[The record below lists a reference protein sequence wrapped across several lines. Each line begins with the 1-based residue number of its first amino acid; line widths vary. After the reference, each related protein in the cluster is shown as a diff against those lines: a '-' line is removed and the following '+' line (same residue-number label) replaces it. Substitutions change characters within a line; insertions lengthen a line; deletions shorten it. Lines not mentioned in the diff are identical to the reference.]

1 MKNNAVD
8 ELQIEI
14 EASAG
19 KASTE
24 LDRLAASLQK
34 LQSVVQ
40 LPGLDRV
47 VKQLHGLG
55 KTPSLSRA
63 EKELAR
69 LEKQA
74 EKDGNALLALQNKLE
89 GLQAFKGVG
98 NPLTVADTDSQIK
111 QVEQQ
116 IRELS
121 KAIDDADVRIRT
133 LRKNISEGMAGTS
146 APIEQAAQRIS
157 QAAQP
162 NVSDSGI
169 RRAADSCDDL
179 AKAAQ
184 RAQQSLGTTSES
196 ASRLADSAQR
206 VQESSA
212 GLDRVSGAAKRVEAS
227 LGSATRGAERF
238 GETVREAGNR
248 GASGLEKLAASLKR
262 IAVGMVLRRLISGLL
277 RSVGESFQ
285 QMATENEH
293 VNQTLSKIV
302 SSLKY
307 VSDALA
313 SAIYPIIAALEPV
326 ITTILDGLAQVLNFI
341 GRIVAF
347 FTGQDYV
354 VQATKTQVNFAESVG
369 NTSDSMK
376 DAANSAKELR
386 RWLLGI
392 DELNIMPGQDEGSG
406 KGGGLSNPRFE
417 EIKND
422 LKLPDVIKSP
432 RWDPPVIPAPTFE
445 PLTVPEWAAETLPSP
460 AWSPSVVPAPA
471 FETLPV
477 PEQAG
482 QKILAPEWEPQI
494 IRAPQFDTVVIP
506 EAAGQ
511 KLASPE
517 WSSSTVPAPSFG
529 DFTLPE
535 WANSPLPVPAWQ
547 ENPIL
552 APAIDFSPV
561 LSSLP
566 QLEGALAATQ
576 QTILDFETV
585 TQGSF
590 IPWGENIQLNYA
602 TTMSYIPA
610 VTSPA
615 LSESAGSISAYLDA
629 TSAAFV
635 EWGQNVAANV
645 QTTLAYIPEAVASG
659 LSAAGQS
666 VSQWLNQTSRG
677 FAAWGQNLISNGA
690 TAISG
695 FVSNFISGLS
705 SAWENFTGFMA
716 ATGEK
721 VSGWWSANKNWV
733 VPVGAA
739 ALAGVAIGAIVLSG
753 GSALAAAPTLAKV
766 ALPALA
772 FADGGVVKSP
782 TLGLVGE
789 YPGAA
794 SDPEIIAPQSILK
807 QTLQESQDNTDVINA
822 VFAIGNMIVKAI
834 EEKDSDISLDGQ
846 SLARSLQP
854 YEKRLAT
861 MQGTSLID

>member
-1 MKNNAVD
+1 MKNNTVD
-8 ELQIEI
+8 KLQIEI

-24 LDRLAASLQK
+24 LDRLAASLRK

-55 KTPSLSRA
+55 KTPSLAGMER
-63 EKELAR
+63 ELSR

-89 GLQAFKGVG
+89 SLQAFKGVG

-133 LRKNISEGMAGTS
+133 LRKNISEGMAGAS
-146 APIEQAAQRIS
+146 APIEQAAQKIS
-157 QAAQP
+157 QAAQS

-184 RAQQSLGTTSES
+184 RAQKSLGSASES
-196 ASRLADSAQR
+196 ASKLADSAQK
-206 VQESSA
+206 VQQSSS
-212 GLDRVSGAAKRVEAS
+212 GLDRVSGAARRVESS
-227 LGSATRGAERF
+227 LGSATRGAERL
-238 GETVREAGNR
+238 GKTVEAAGNR
-248 GASGLEKLAASLKR
+248 GASGLDKLATRLKSMAVNFLVFHVINKLVSSIGDSL
-262 IAVGMVLRRLISGLL
+262 
-277 RSVGESFQ
+277 GE
-285 QMATENEH
+285 MAKENER
-293 VNQTLSKIV
+293 VNQTLSKIA
-302 SSLKY
+302 SSVKY
-307 VSDALA
+307 VSDALTA
-313 SAIYPIIAALEPV
+313 VVYPVIVALEPV
-326 ITTILDGLAQVLNFI
+326 ITAVLDGLAQVLNFI
-341 GRIVAF
+341 ARVVAF

-354 VQATKTQVNFAESVG
+354 IQAKKTQVDYAESLG
-369 NTSDSMK
+369 NTADSMESVTN
-376 DAANSAKELR
+376 AAKEMR
-386 RWLLGI
+386 RWLLPI
-392 DELNIMPGQDEGSG
+392 DELNIIGDQNDSSG

-422 LKLPDVIKSP
+422 LKLPDTIKSP
-432 RWDPPVIPAPTFE
+432 RWDPNPIPAPQFE
-445 PLTVPEWAAETLPSP
+445 PLVAPEWATVTLESP
-460 AWSPSVVPAPA
+460 AWSPAVVAAPA

-477 PEQAG
+477 PELAG
-482 QKILAPEWEPQI
+482 QRIPAPEWEPQI
-494 IRAPQFDTVVIP
+494 IRAPSF
-506 EAAGQ
+506 ES
-511 KLASPE
+511 LA
-517 WSSSTVPAPSFG
+517 V
-529 DFTLPE
+529 PE
-535 WANSPLPVPAWQ
+535 WATSPLPVPQWKQ
-547 ENPIL
+547 NPIL

-590 IPWGENIQLNYA
+590 IPWGENIRLNYA
-602 TTMSYIPA
+602 TTMNYIPA

-615 LSESAGSISAYLDA
+615 LSSSAESISAYLSA
-629 TSAAFV
+629 TSEAFA

-645 QTTLAYIPEAVASG
+645 QTTLAYLPEAVSGG

-666 VSQWLNQTSRG
+666 VSQWLNQTSQG
-677 FAAWGQNLISNGA
+677 FASWGQNLISNGA
-690 TAISG
+690 KAISG
-695 FVSNFISGLS
+695 FVNNFVSGLS
-705 SAWENFTGFMA
+705 SAWESFTGFMK

-721 VSGWWSANKNWV
+721 VSGWWSANKHWA
-733 VPVGAA
+733 VPVAA
-739 ALAGVAIGAIVLSG
+739 VALTGVAIGAIALSG

-766 ALPALA
+766 AIPALA

-794 SDPEIIAPQSILK
+794 SNPEIIAPQSILK

-834 EEKDSDISLDGQ
+834 EEKESDINLDGQ
-846 SLARSLQP
+846 SLARGIQPYQNRLNSLQ
-854 YEKRLAT
+854 
-861 MQGTSLID
+861 GSSLVD